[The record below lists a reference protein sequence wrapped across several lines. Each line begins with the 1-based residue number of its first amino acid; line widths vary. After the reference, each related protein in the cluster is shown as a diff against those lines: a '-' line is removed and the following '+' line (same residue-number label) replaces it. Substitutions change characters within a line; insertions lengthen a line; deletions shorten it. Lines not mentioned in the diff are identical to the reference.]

1 MAVNTFGPRDLRRA
15 ARGPLSYLEA
25 WDRVSSGLAS
35 TTFLD
40 LLKRTAAMAEFF
52 EATSDA
58 TAWRLERPFFAVPP
72 GVGGRSGYERAAES
86 FGVSIYRRIDRQTSA
101 NSLFIKLGIPGSV
114 GSATCAL
121 WRALAE
127 LLTEDRAF
135 RVWPFEGALRTLL
148 MTSAATST
156 PASPPP
162 PCFGVSSK
170 ARPSSSLPAVPRR
183 QKGGCWEPAASTSTC
198 QSRASET
205 RHARCRPWL
214 RSARLVASSRSR
226 ARLTAGRRAMG
237 C

>member
-1 MAVNTFGPRDLRRA
+1 M
-15 ARGPLSYLEA
+15 
-25 WDRVSSGLAS
+25 
-35 TTFLD
+35 
-40 LLKRTAAMAEFF
+40 
-52 EATSDA
+52 
-58 TAWRLERPFFAVPP
+58 
-72 GVGGRSGYERAAES
+72 
-86 FGVSIYRRIDRQTSA
+86 
-101 NSLFIKLGIPGSV
+101 FIKSGIPGSV

-121 WRALAE
+121 WRELAE

-148 MTSAATST
+148 MTSAAVVGEIYPRAAYATALSSAP
-156 PASPPP
+156 PAS
-162 PCFGVSSK
+162 
-170 ARPSSSLPAVPRR
+170 RPRLSIAKTKPAVRR
-183 QKGGCWEPAASTSTC
+183 QAINSLQKADWVRALGVTIENLADAEGNEDDFDACFTAAALLRCVLEGSPIELVASSATQAEGGMLGTGSINLDL